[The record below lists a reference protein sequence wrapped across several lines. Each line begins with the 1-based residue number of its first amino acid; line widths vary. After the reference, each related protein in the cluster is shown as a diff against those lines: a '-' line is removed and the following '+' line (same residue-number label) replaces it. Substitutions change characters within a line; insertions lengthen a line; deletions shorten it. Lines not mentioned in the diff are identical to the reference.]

1 MATTLFD
8 RVFKGSD
15 EMYDVAVKALE
26 EASAKYPDSEP
37 IAFPD
42 TAYYLACIYA
52 MTGQKITNLGE
63 LKSIMN
69 WIKGQMGRR
78 KKTRHL
84 HFRCRYCLCSRGNRS
99 M

>member
-37 IAFPD
+37 SLSRTPL
-42 TAYYLACIYA
+42 TTWLA
-52 MTGQKITNLGE
+52 
-63 LKSIMN
+63 
-69 WIKGQMGRR
+69 
-78 KKTRHL
+78 
-84 HFRCRYCLCSRGNRS
+84 S
-99 M
+99 MQ

>member
-37 IAFPD
+37 IASGHRLLPGLHLCND
-42 TAYYLACIYA
+42 RSEDHQPGRIKEHY
-52 MTGQKITNLGE
+52 E
-63 LKSIMN
+63 LDQGSD
-69 WIKGQMGRR
+69 GPSQEVA
-78 KKTRHL
+78 
-84 HFRCRYCLCSRGNRS
+84 
-99 M
+99 

>member
-42 TAYYLACIYA
+42 TAYSLPC
-52 MTGQKITNLGE
+52 
-63 LKSIMN
+63 
-69 WIKGQMGRR
+69 
-78 KKTRHL
+78 
-84 HFRCRYCLCSRGNRS
+84 
-99 M
+99 

>member
-15 EMYDVAVKALE
+15 EMYNVAVKALE

-52 MTGQKITNLGE
+52 MTGQ
-63 LKSIMN
+63 
-69 WIKGQMGRR
+69 
-78 KKTRHL
+78 
-84 HFRCRYCLCSRGNRS
+84 
-99 M
+99 